1 MKWLKINTVLLLSVL
16 VFILAPLAQA
26 NTQFRI
32 IVDAS
37 GSMLISDPDKLTP
50 EALRLISQ
58 LAPEDEST
66 LGVWLFGEAP
76 RVLFPEA
83 KVSTQTKAKLAN
95 FLRNYTTEDVQTDL
109 EAIIRMLLDTPDL
122 GDLPKDFNRHWILV
136 TDGMVDI
143 SLDEAVNDA
152 SRERILNELTTQLV
166 ERGVHLHT
174 ISIAGHTD
182 KELLQSMSLQTNATH
197 TEVVFPDDLL
207 DTFDRIFNQA
217 SPSEELPISGN
228 QFFVD
233 TAIKELTL
241 VMFHDETL
249 QPSVVMPNGRF
260 LTLEGNEKVAVSKS
274 DHYTLITIRNPD
286 VGRWG
291 LIDVD
296 LSRSSVKVITDLS
309 VQPSSISPVMFTGE
323 AFRSSLGLYEQGAKI
338 TQNDL
343 LDLVTVS
350 QTLFHQDGDSK
361 QPVSERNVELTNDQ
375 FVQDYDGIQ
384 KSGLYELVTLV
395 DGKTFSRQLV
405 QQFTVHP
412 AIDLQAV
419 PAGNETVRFSAK
431 PVNLRLNLFASDI
444 RLSILHPNGSTE
456 SLIMP
461 LVGKGY
467 WEINLPIEEGS
478 YTKVNAA
485 LKGVTQTGQPFE
497 YDTSHW
503 SVGRDLG
510 KTPFAVRGDIE
521 TDQSIFAALIAQA
534 AATPALA
541 KAVPVTV
548 APSIFNVD
556 DFQQETTLLK
566 NSEAGD
572 ININNRDVEKNIPTE
587 SVFSS
592 REWILYAVLN
602 LGGLLVIG
610 GGILLYRRMKK
621 NTTT

>member
-109 EAIIRMLLDTPDL
+109 EAIIRMLLDTPDS
-122 GDLPKDFNRHWILV
+122 GDLPTGFNRHWILV

-143 SLDEAVNDA
+143 SLDETVNQA
-152 SRERILNELTTQLV
+152 SRERILNILTAQLV

-241 VMFHDETL
+241 VMFHDDTL

-361 QPVSERNVELTNDQ
+361 QTTFEGGAELSNGQ
-375 FVQDYDGIQ
+375 FVQNYDGIQ
-384 KSGLYELVTLV
+384 KSGLYELVSVV

-419 PAGNETVRFSAK
+419 PVGNETVRFSAK
-431 PVNLRLNLFASDI
+431 PSSLRLNLFASDI

-485 LKGVTQTGQPFE
+485 LKGVTQSGQAFE
-497 YDTSHW
+497 YHTPQW
-503 SVGRDLG
+503 SIGRDIG